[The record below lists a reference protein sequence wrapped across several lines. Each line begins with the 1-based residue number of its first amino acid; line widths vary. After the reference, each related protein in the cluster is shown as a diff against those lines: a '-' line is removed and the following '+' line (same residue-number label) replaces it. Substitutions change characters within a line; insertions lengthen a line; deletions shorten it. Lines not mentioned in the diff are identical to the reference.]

1 MLRQLRQDGDGVSDD
16 RLPADPK
23 IAGGVDA
30 ECGRYPYMVSLRD
43 RNDRH
48 RCGGILVHPMWVMT
62 AAHCVD
68 PVNINSLGTQPV
80 AVIGAC
86 GLDDEE
92 NDNGVVEEMLAR
104 ETIVH
109 SNYTG
114 DVRDGNDIALIH
126 LPTPSR
132 HIFAGLPQ
140 SSEEL
145 QGFESFKVIGW
156 GRLDDGSLPQTLQEA
171 PIDFVRNNFCA
182 TETEVTWGD
191 VIIDSMVCAFAFG
204 GEEVC
209 EGDSGGPLIKLFAP
223 DGNASAGSPNLDI
236 ISGITSFG
244 EVSEA
249 CGKPVRPSVFTRV
262 ASYRVWI
269 DGVIALAG
277 GISSST
283 PMPTLPT
290 MGANE
295 SAPAINETTP
305 SADESTPD
313 ADESVAASPVVAAP
327 AMAPVPST
335 GDGVDGLEEGG
346 LTPEDQESVNQ
357 ILWIGAFTGDVGLV
371 EQAIAGGADVDVR
384 LFDFGDTPLTAAALN
399 GHANVTVVLLEA
411 GADPNRPR
419 SFDGI
424 TPLFGASQE
433 GHIEVVTALL
443 EGGAD
448 ANAPIDNDSQLTA
461 LVTASQF
468 GRADVVDALLAAG
481 ADPNMLVQDF
491 FAPLHFSTLTLGD
504 PSEAIATA
512 LLDAGA
518 DIDAQGGQGWT
529 PLVLSSFFGNVGVT
543 EILVGR
549 GANVS
554 VVSTA
559 GNVAE
564 ELVCLCTELGE
575 QSDIFR
581 CPEGGCEFPET
592 AEVIRELLAGA

>member
-1 MLRQLRQDGDGVSDD
+1 MRMHSVASAVLLIAALQVAWLEEVVARPGGAHMLRQLRQDGDGVSDD

-48 RCGGILVHPMWVMT
+48 RWGPAPL
-62 AAHCVD
+62 
-68 PVNINSLGTQPV
+68 
-80 AVIGAC
+80 
-86 GLDDEE
+86 
-92 NDNGVVEEMLAR
+92 EMLAR

-145 QGFESFKVIGW
+145 QG
-156 GRLDDGSLPQTLQEA
+156 
-171 PIDFVRNNFCA
+171 
-182 TETEVTWGD
+182 
-191 VIIDSMVCAFAFG
+191 
-204 GEEVC
+204 C
-209 EGDSGGPLIKLFAP
+209 E
-223 DGNASAGSPNLDI
+223 NL
-236 ISGITSFG
+236 
-244 EVSEA
+244 
-249 CGKPVRPSVFTRV
+249 K
-262 ASYRVWI
+262 
-269 DGVIALAG
+269 LAG